1 MSAVFDVYLLSK
13 NVGQLTFN
21 DDATM
26 AFQYSKDYV
35 DNAVAGTPILSVR
48 FPIRSEAYNNKETFI
63 FLSNLFPEGKVME
76 RIEKILRLNSEDI
89 QRLIEVMGGDF
100 AGAIELFPQDYL
112 KPALGQSKKLNET
125 QLSNLINKIEVN
137 PFHVNDKNHKED
149 GTPNRT
155 RMSLAGAQPKL
166 PVFVEINDD
175 GNLNFY
181 DSLDQPSTHIIK
193 PPRNDKE
200 FPYLVINEYICMTAA
215 ARSGLTVAPVTLLDY
230 HNADGDEDTA
240 LLVERYDRKISGGHI
255 ERIHQEDLCQICGF
269 PPGSKYEMN
278 TDTGMPGYKAGP
290 GIKELFTTIRD
301 KSTLPIKDLQ
311 ECGFR
316 IFFSIICG
324 NDDAHAKNFSFLHLD
339 NGRLT
344 LTPAYDLVST
354 QVYPLEHLMAMNFGA
369 VRCVQE
375 IKRSDLDLYFQDTGL
390 GGRQLMK
397 IYLRFCDEAL
407 SSILSVIKE
416 VSADLYL
423 DSEIRMVSKLADIST
438 ANHTLLVKRLE
449 EYSHGVTPVYP
460 GPENRKTKPFE
471 SKRTHGATANHPDS
485 KHKQTKPFGS
495 NHNRRE

>member
-1 MSAVFDVYLLSK
+1 MSAVFDVYLLSR

-26 AFQYSKDYV
+26 AFQYSNNYV
-35 DNAVAGTPILSVR
+35 DNAVKSTPILSVR
-48 FPIRSEAYNNKETFI
+48 FPIRSEAYDNRETFI
-63 FLSNLFPEGKVME
+63 FLSNLFPEGKVMA
-76 RIEKILRLNSEDI
+76 RIENILRLNSEDI

-100 AGAIELFPQDYL
+100 AGAIELFPAGYQ
-112 KPALGQSKKLNET
+112 KSPSGQSKKLNENE
-125 QLSNLINKIEVN
+125 LSSLINNIESN
-137 PFHVNDKNHKED
+137 PFHVNDNALVVSRMSPAGVQPQSDKEE
-149 GTPNRT
+149 GAQNRT

-166 PVFVEINDD
+166 PVFVEINND
-175 GNLNFY
+175 GDLEIY

-215 ARSGLTVAPVTLLDY
+215 AGAGLTVAPVTLLDY
-230 HNADGDEDTA
+230 HNSDGVEDTA
-240 LLVERYDRKISGGHI
+240 LLVERYDRKISGDCI

-278 TDTGMPGYKAGP
+278 TATGFPGYKAGP

-301 KSTLPIKDLQ
+301 KSILPIKDLQ

-316 IFFSIICG
+316 ILFSIICG

-339 NGRLT
+339 SGSLE

-369 VRCVQE
+369 VRTVQE
-375 IKRSDLDLYFQDTGL
+375 IKRSDLDLFFQDAGL
-390 GGRQLMK
+390 LGRPLMK
-397 IYLRFCDEAL
+397 IYLKFCDKAL

-416 VSADLYL
+416 VSANLYL
-423 DSEIRMVSKLADIST
+423 DSEVRMINKLADIST
-438 ANHTLLVKRLE
+438 ANHKHLVERLQ
-449 EYSHGVTPVYP
+449 EYSHGASAAYS
-460 GPENRKTKPFE
+460 G
-471 SKRTHGATANHPDS
+471 SA
-485 KHKQTKPFGS
+485 HKID
-495 NHNRRE
+495 

>member
-100 AGAIELFPQDYL
+100 AGAIELFPIGYL

-137 PFHVNDKNHKED
+137 PFHVNDKQNE
-149 GTPNRT
+149 TPNRT

-166 PVFVEINDD
+166 PVFVEIKNNGD
-175 GNLNFY
+175 LEIY

-193 PPRNDKE
+193 PPCNDKE
-200 FPYLVINEYICMTAA
+200 FPYLVTNEYICMTAA

-230 HNADGDEDTA
+230 HNSDGVEDTA
-240 LLVERYDRKISGGHI
+240 LLVERYDRKISGNRI

-316 IFFSIICG
+316 ILFSIICG

-339 NGRLT
+339 DGRLE

-397 IYLRFCDEAL
+397 IYLKFCDKAL
-407 SSILSVIKE
+407 SAILSVIKE

-423 DSEIRMVSKLADIST
+423 DSEIRMVNKLADIST
-438 ANHTLLVKRLE
+438 ANHKLLVKRLE
-449 EYSHGVTPVYP
+449 EYSHGASS
-460 GPENRKTKPFE
+460 GSAHK
-471 SKRTHGATANHPDS
+471 AN
-485 KHKQTKPFGS
+485 
-495 NHNRRE
+495 

>member
-26 AFQYSKDYV
+26 TFQYSKDYV
-35 DNAVAGTPILSVR
+35 DNAVKGTPVLSVR
-48 FPIRSEAYNNKETFI
+48 FPIRSEVYDNKETFI

-100 AGAIELFPQDYL
+100 AGAIEVFPVGYQ
-112 KPALGQSKKLNET
+112 KPASGQSKKLNET
-125 QLSNLINKIEVN
+125 ELSSLINTIESN
-137 PFHVNDKNHKED
+137 PFHVNDKKE
-149 GTPNRT
+149 GALNRT

-166 PVFVEINDD
+166 PVFVDINNDGDLEI
-175 GNLNFY
+175 Y

-200 FPYLVINEYICMTAA
+200 FPYLVINEYICMMAA
-215 ARSGLTVAPVTLLDY
+215 AGAGLTVAPVTLLDY
-230 HNADGDEDTA
+230 HDSDGIEDTA
-240 LLVERYDRKISGGHI
+240 LLVERYDRNISDDSI

-278 TDTGMPGYKAGP
+278 TATRFPGYKAGP

-316 IFFSIICG
+316 VLFSIICG

-339 NGRLT
+339 NGSLE

-354 QVYPLEHLMAMNFGA
+354 QVYPLEHLMAMNFGK
-369 VRCVQE
+369 VRTVQE
-375 IKRSDLDLYFQDTGL
+375 IKRSDLDLFFQDAGL
-390 GGRQLMK
+390 LGRPLMK
-397 IYLRFCDEAL
+397 IYLKFCDKAL
-407 SSILSVIKE
+407 SSILSVIEE

-423 DSEIRMVSKLADIST
+423 DSEIRMVNKLADIST
-438 ANHTLLVKRLE
+438 ENHKILVKRLE
-449 EYSHGVTPVYP
+449 GYSHGVTPVSPSY
-460 GPENRKTKPFE
+460 
-471 SKRTHGATANHPDS
+471 
-485 KHKQTKPFGS
+485 
-495 NHNRRE
+495 